1 MKRILLP
8 IVQISIAIALM
19 WWIFRDPA
27 KNKQMLEGV
36 QAANPLWLIGGIVSV
51 GLAMLLQTQRW
62 RLLMG
67 VQGIQMGWFRTL
79 RIFLIGA
86 FFNLFLLG
94 ATGGDVVKIYYA
106 MRETASKKSAAFL
119 SVLVDRIIGL
129 MALIAVTLVLC
140 SLRWNLLMSDPLT
153 QTLMA
158 TLAIVMAGSLGVVVA
173 GFIVDRFE
181 LVHKLPKWL
190 PLHAK
195 IVEMATAFSVYARA
209 PRVLAMAFALSIP
222 AHILNFLAFFF
233 TARAFG
239 VFKGLEGFIDIVTV
253 LPIILTIAAI
263 PITPAGVGVREGLFE
278 QVFFKLFGISKAV
291 AVPIS
296 LIGFL
301 MTVFWGLIGGLIYL
315 AYRPSGGIH
324 LKDIEDEVEAVENSI
339 EKQA

>member
-8 IVQISIAIALM
+8 ILQVSIAIALM

-36 QAANPLWLIGGIVSV
+36 QAANPLWLIGGVLSV
-51 GLAMLLQTQRW
+51 GFAMLFQIERW
-62 RLLMG
+62 RQLMG
-67 VQGIQMGWFRTL
+67 VQGIQITWVRTV

-106 MRETASKKSAAFL
+106 MQETNSKKGAAFL

-140 SLRWNLLMSDPLT
+140 SLRWNLLMSNTLT
-153 QTLMA
+153 QTLLG
-158 TLAIVMAGSLGVVVA
+158 TLAVVMAGSLGVVVA

-181 LVHKLPKWL
+181 LIHKLPQWL
-190 PLHAK
+190 PLHGK

-209 PRVLAMAFALSIP
+209 PGVLAIAFALSIP
-222 AHILNFLAFFF
+222 AHILNFLAFYF

-239 VFKGLEGFIDIVTV
+239 VFKDLGGFIDIVAV

-263 PITPAGVGVREGLFE
+263 PLTPAGVGVREGLFE
-278 QVFFKLFGISKAV
+278 QVFLKLFGISKAV

-301 MTVFWGLIGGLIYL
+301 MTVFWGLIGGLVYL

-324 LKDIEDEVEAVENSI
+324 LKDVEEEVEAVEDSI
-339 EKQA
+339 ENQA